1 VIVRLDGSGK
11 SVNATARRRAFIGNA
26 GAARK
31 KMGDYLPGSERIER
45 AARSGF
51 LDTLRCNGTSGAFT
65 ASARASRAAVPIL
78 EWMGEIKNL
87 AILRSGSSRPKLVA
101 LLLS

>member
-45 AARSGF
+45 DARNIGLSGYAQMQRHF
-51 LDTLRCNGTSGAFT
+51 GRLHGVGESFQGGR
-65 ASARASRAAVPIL
+65 PIL
-78 EWMGEIKNL
+78 E
-87 AILRSGSSRPKLVA
+87 
-101 LLLS
+101 